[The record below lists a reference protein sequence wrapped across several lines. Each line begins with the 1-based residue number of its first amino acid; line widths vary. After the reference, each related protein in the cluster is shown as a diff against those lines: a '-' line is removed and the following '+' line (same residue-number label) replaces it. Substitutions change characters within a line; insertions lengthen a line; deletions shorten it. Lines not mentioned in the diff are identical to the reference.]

1 MRSVVQRVSRASVTV
16 DDEVVGAIERG
27 VLILVG
33 VERGDTEDDA
43 VATAK
48 KIAGLRIFP
57 SDHKPMDRPLTDV
70 GGGCLV
76 VSQFTL
82 AGTVTKG
89 RRPSFDRAEDPAVAE
104 RLYLRVAEELS
115 AQGLAVATGRF
126 GASMAVELLN
136 DGPVTLL
143 VFTKDGTVL

>member
-1 MRSVVQRVSRASVTV
+1 
-16 DDEVVGAIERG
+16 
-27 VLILVG
+27 
-33 VERGDTEDDA
+33 
-43 VATAK
+43 
-48 KIAGLRIFP
+48 
-57 SDHKPMDRPLTDV
+57 MDRPLADI

-104 RLYLRVAEELS
+104 RLYLRVAAELA
-115 AQGLAVATGRF
+115 AQGLPVATGRF

-143 VFTKDGTVL
+143 VFTRDGTVL

>member
-16 DDEVVGAIERG
+16 DGEVVGAIERG

-33 VERGDTEDDA
+33 VERGDTEADA

-57 SDHKPMDRPLTDV
+57 SDKKPMDRPLADV

-104 RLYLRVAEELS
+104 RLYLRVAAELA
-115 AQGLAVATGRF
+115 AQDLPVATGRF
-126 GASMAVELLN
+126 GASMAVELLG

>member
-16 DDEVVGAIERG
+16 DGEVVGAIDRG
-27 VLILVG
+27 VMVLVG
-33 VERGDTEDDA
+33 VQRGDTEADA
-43 VATAK
+43 VATAR

-57 SDHKPMDRPLTDV
+57 SDKKPMDRALSDV

-89 RRPSFDRAEDPAVAE
+89 RRPSFDRAEDPAVAQQ
-104 RLYLRVAEELS
+104 LYLRVAEELA
-115 AQGLAVATGRF
+115 AQDLPVATGRF
-126 GASMAVELLN
+126 GASMAVELVN
-136 DGPVTLL
+136 EGPVTLL
-143 VFTKDGTVL
+143 VFTEDGTVL